1 MSKHL
6 GQEESENS
14 FLVFRL
20 GSEYYATPLLQVREV
35 VEKQIPK
42 QVPNTADSYL
52 GVINIR
58 GEIVG
63 AIDLRIKFG
72 QEPIRT
78 ETEALI
84 VFETEH
90 GVLAALADQL
100 EGVYQISPSSIKPKP
115 NIESNIPIDFIIAM
129 ANFKHHILTIIDLH
143 KILTVDEITL
153 NLKEHIST
161 SQKLE
166 SGEKN
171 HE

>member
-6 GQEESENS
+6 EQDESDNS

-35 VEKQIPK
+35 VEKQTPK

-72 QEPIRT
+72 QKPLAT

-100 EGVYQISPSSIKPKP
+100 EGVYQINSSSIKPRP
-115 NIESNIPIDFIIAM
+115 NIESNIPIDFIISM
-129 ANFKHHILTIIDLH
+129 ANFKNHILTIIDLH
-143 KILTVDEITL
+143 KILTTDEITL
-153 NLKEHIST
+153 NLSKNISN
-161 SQKLE
+161 LD
-166 SGEKN
+166 N
-171 HE
+171 I